1 MKRLILILTTVVAG
15 CGSIDSLVSNMPCP
29 GHRPYDPQLCRG
41 EKPARIPNFKNEAQR
56 IMERCGS
63 IGPDCPG
70 AQK

>member
-1 MKRLILILTTVVAG
+1 MIRL
-15 CGSIDSLVSNMPCP
+15 SLVLGLLISSCSSLDSYQPLCP
-29 GHRPYDPQLCRG
+29 GTRAYDPQLCRG
-41 EKPARIPNFKNEAQR
+41 DKPARIPNFKNEAQR